1 LGEQFRYQFDQAY
14 IERLVAGDAETE
26 RHFTGYFD
34 RLLSMK
40 LRARLRSSAFA
51 EDAKQET
58 FARVLTALKSKG
70 GLETPG
76 TLGAFVNAV
85 CNNVL
90 FELYR
95 STSRHPPLDEDC
107 EREQV
112 DTSRPS
118 AESILL
124 SAEEQG
130 RVRAALSTLSQRE
143 RELLTWLFLEDR
155 DRNDICR
162 ELNVDRNYLRL
173 LLHRAKARFR
183 EQYESADELT

>member
-1 LGEQFRYQFDQAY
+1 MGEQFRYHFDQAY
-14 IERLVAGDAETE
+14 VERLVAGDPETE
-26 RHFTGYFD
+26 RHFTAYFD

-40 LRARLRSSAFA
+40 LRARLRSSASV

-58 FARVLTALKSKG
+58 FARVLTTLKNKG
-70 GLETPG
+70 GLATPETF
-76 TLGAFVNAV
+76 GAFVNSV

-95 STSRHPPLDEDC
+95 SESRHPQLDEDC
-107 EREQV
+107 DKDQA

-130 RVRAALSTLSQRE
+130 RVRAALSALSQKE
-143 RELLTWLFLEDR
+143 RELLTWLFLDER
-155 DRNDICR
+155 DRGEICR